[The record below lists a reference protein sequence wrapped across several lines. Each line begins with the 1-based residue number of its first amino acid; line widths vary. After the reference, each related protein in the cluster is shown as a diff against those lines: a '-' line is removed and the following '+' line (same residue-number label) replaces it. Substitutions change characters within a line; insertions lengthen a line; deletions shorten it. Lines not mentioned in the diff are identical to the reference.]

1 MRLAAAFAA
10 VAMVS
15 AFALPL
21 HSQPAVQIH
30 GRVVAADTGGPLPHA
45 RIVIYNDATPFPA
58 IFSDGQGQFSSGPL
72 PSGRYRLTVTKAGY
86 ALTSANRLDLTA
98 ADGVDVRMPRSGAIA
113 GRVLDA
119 FGDPAAGVQVQLLT
133 RAPDRTKPGVV
144 IKTTNTDDLGEYR
157 FGGLAEGTYVA
168 SATTRQIATSAQTAR
183 LTETVQ
189 YYPGVRAIADA
200 QDIDLR
206 PGDEK
211 LGVDFSGLVT
221 QANEFTV
228 STQVLSGG
236 FVITGP
242 NGQIIA
248 SSPSAPANS
257 TAQVAS
263 TAVIRGRITGTGGL
277 PLAHASVTAQV
288 RLDLG
293 AGRFRTEPR
302 STTTADDGQYEF
314 NNLPAGQFRLAASKL
329 GYTTLQ
335 YGQRAG
341 DTDGSTVDVGDAQV
355 RTRIDIGL
363 PRNSNVMGRVVD
375 EFGDP
380 VENAA
385 VTLSQ
390 IKYQAGRRRLVSV
403 SGMSGRATDDLGRYR
418 IYAVPP
424 GEYVVNASVGQVV
437 AFQPSTG
444 LSGYAPTYFPS
455 TTNPREAQLVSVPR
469 SQDVTGVDFVLVP
482 TPTAT
487 VSGRK
492 TGADGQ
498 PFGGSLWLMP
508 SQRSGAIVTPGSGA
522 RIYDDGRFEFP
533 NVAPGDYVIQGEQGG
548 TSAGREGQFASTF
561 VTVNGADVPDVLLQA
576 TPGSSISGRVVFE
589 GDGPPVQAL
598 TITPARADF
607 DRTPNQTAAGEV
619 GPDLRFTMTGIRG
632 PRRITLGRAPA
643 GWMLKSVSASGVDV
657 TDVPLPFGTADQSL
671 FDVQVVVTSRIT
683 ELSGTVANARGELST
698 DYTLLI
704 FPVDRDR
711 WYPGSRYFRRAGP
724 ASGGNFSVRGLPPSD
739 YFVAPV
745 AEWSVLK
752 DGDAWQDPEFLESIA
767 LRASRATLTEGQR
780 LSVSSKLI
788 TP

>member
-1 MRLAAAFAA
+1 MRRAILTLAL
-10 VAMVS
+10 VTVS
-15 AFALPL
+15 ALALRAQSPL
-21 HSQPAVQIH
+21 LIH
-30 GRVVAADTGGPLPHA
+30 GRVVSAETGDPLVHA
-45 RIVIYNDATPFPA
+45 RVVIFNDATPLPPV
-58 IFSDGQGQFSSGPL
+58 FSDAHGQFSSGPL
-72 PSGRYRLTVTKAGY
+72 PQGRYRLTATKAGY
-86 ALTSANRLDLTA
+86 ALTSANRLALTA
-98 ADGVDVRMPRSGAIA
+98 GDGVDVRMPHSGAVA

-144 IKTTNTDDLGEYR
+144 MKTTNTDDLGEYR

-168 SATTRQIATSAQTAR
+168 SAMTRQIALTAQTAR
-183 LTETVQ
+183 VTETVQ

-211 LGVDFSGLVT
+211 LAVDFSGLVT

-242 NGQIIA
+242 NGQLIA
-248 SSPSAPANS
+248 SSPSGPANS

-314 NNLPAGQFRLAASKL
+314 NSLPAGQYRLAASKL

-341 DTDGSTVDVGDAQV
+341 DSDGSTVDVGDAQV

-437 AFQPSTG
+437 AFQPSSG

-455 TTNPREAQLVSVPR
+455 TINPREAQLVSVPR
-469 SQDVTGVDFVLVP
+469 SQDVTGIDFVLVP

-487 VSGRK
+487 IFGKKIGS
-492 TGADGQ
+492 DGQ
-498 PFGGSLWLMP
+498 PFGGSLTLTP
-508 SQRSGAIVTPGSGA
+508 SQRSGGIVTPPTGA

-533 NVAPGDYVIQGEQGG
+533 NVAPGDYVIQADEGKPK
-548 TSAGREGQFASTF
+548 ADREGQFASAF
-561 VTVNGADVPDVLLQA
+561 VTVDGANVPDMLLQA
-576 TPGSSISGRVVFE
+576 TPGSTISGRVIFE
-589 GDGPPVQAL
+589 GDGPAVQSL
-598 TITPARADF
+598 TIGASRADF
-607 DRTPNQTAAGEV
+607 DRTPNGTAQGEV
-619 GPDLRFTMTGIRG
+619 GPDLRFSMTGIRG
-632 PRRITLGRAPA
+632 PRRITLGRAPN
-643 GWMLKSVSASGVDV
+643 GWMLKSVSAKGVDV
-657 TDVPLPFGTADQSL
+657 TDAALPFGTADESL
-671 FDVQVVVTSRIT
+671 SDVQVVVTSRIT
-683 ELSGTVANARGELST
+683 ELSGTVVDARGDLST
-698 DYTLLI
+698 EYTLLV

-711 WYPGSRYFRRAGP
+711 WYPGSRYFRRTGP
-724 ASGGNFSVRGLPPSD
+724 ASGGNFSVRSLPPSD
-739 YFVAPV
+739 YYVAPV
-745 AEWSVLK
+745 SGWTVLK
-752 DGDAWQDPEFLESIA
+752 DGDDAWQDPDFLESIA
-767 LRASRATLTEGQR
+767 LRAARATLTEGGR
-780 LSVSSKLI
+780 IALSVKLI
-788 TP
+788 MP

>member
-1 MRLAAAFAA
+1 MRVAAAFAA
-10 VAMVS
+10 VAVVS
-15 AFALPL
+15 AFAPGLRAQ
-21 HSQPAVQIH
+21 STVVIH
-30 GRVVAADTGGPLPHA
+30 GRVVSADTGNPLVHA
-45 RIVIYNDATPFPA
+45 RVVIFHDATPLPP
-58 IFSDGQGQFSSGPL
+58 IFSDTQGQFSSGPL

-86 ALTSANRLDLTA
+86 ALTSANRLELTA
-98 ADGVDVRMPRSGAIA
+98 ADGVDVRMPRSGAVA

-144 IKTTNTDDLGEYR
+144 IKTVNTDDLGEYR
-157 FGGLAEGTYVA
+157 FGGLAEGTFVV
-168 SATTRQIATSAQTAR
+168 SATTRQIAATAQTAR

-189 YYPGVRAIADA
+189 YYPGVAAIADA
-200 QDIDLR
+200 QDIGLS

-211 LGVDFSGLVT
+211 LGVDFAGLVT

-228 STQVLSGG
+228 SSQTLTGG

-242 NGQIIA
+242 NGQTIA

-257 TAQVAS
+257 TAQAAS

-277 PLAHASVTAQV
+277 PLAHATVTAQV
-288 RLDLG
+288 RVDLG

-302 STTTADDGQYEF
+302 STTTADDGQYEL

-341 DTDGSTVDVGDAQV
+341 DADGSTVDVGDAQV

-469 SQDVTGVDFVLVP
+469 SQDVTGIDFVLLP
-482 TPTAT
+482 TSTAT
-487 VSGRK
+487 ISGK
-492 TGADGQ
+492 KLGFDGQ

-508 SQRSGAIVTPGSGA
+508 SQRSGAIATPGAGA

-548 TSAGREGQFASTF
+548 GGAGREGQFASSF

-576 TPGSSISGRVVFE
+576 TPGSSISGRVIFE

-632 PRRITLGRAPA
+632 PRRLTLGRAPA
-643 GWMLKSVSASGVDV
+643 GWMLKSVSANGVDV

-698 DYTLLI
+698 DYTLLV

-745 AEWSVLK
+745 AGWNVLK

-780 LSVSSKLI
+780 LSVSAKLI